1 MGVYFIILLL
11 FFSAAPGMFPGWPPI
26 GVPPVPPGQQAA
38 VPGAPAAT
46 PGAPATSPTAPAPAP
61 SVGTAPPDASQAQ
74 VLHAF
79 KLCTFVFICFGIHGI
94 CLSL

>member
-1 MGVYFIILLL
+1 MEWIYFIILLL
-11 FFSAAPGMFPGWPPI
+11 FISAAPGMFPGWPPM

-38 VPGAPAAT
+38 VPGAPVAT
-46 PGAPATSPTAPAPAP
+46 PGAPATSPTAPAP
-61 SVGTAPPDASQAQ
+61 SVGTVPLDASQAQ

-79 KLCTFVFICFGIHGI
+79 ELCVFVFVCFRVHGI